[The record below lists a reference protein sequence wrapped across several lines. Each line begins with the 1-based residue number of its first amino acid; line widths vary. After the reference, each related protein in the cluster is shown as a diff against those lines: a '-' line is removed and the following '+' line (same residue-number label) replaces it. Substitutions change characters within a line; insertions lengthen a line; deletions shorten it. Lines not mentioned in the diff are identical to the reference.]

1 MTRTDK
7 ENYYLDIAETVL
19 ERKCPLSFLTR
30 GYVPLPQKKR
40 DVPSAGGEAVLA
52 RESVRAAIAQAEQW
66 GVRMVVR
73 ASGTEPLVRILA
85 EGDEDAAERAVRL
98 VERAVRASAEA
109 L

>member
-1 MTRTDK
+1 M
-7 ENYYLDIAETVL
+7 
-19 ERKCPLSFLTR
+19 
-30 GYVPLPQKKR
+30 
-40 DVPSAGGEAVLA
+40 
-52 RESVRAAIAQAEQW
+52 RAAIAQAEQW

-73 ASGTEPLVRILA
+73 PSGTEPLVRILA